1 MKNTIFLLLTLLF
14 LLAACQNSIQ
24 AELDEEN
31 ENFSEATLRVQTRAG
46 GTSSLTY
53 PVYIYAFSD
62 DGAYAASTEMRSEE
76 GSAMELCL
84 AAGNYTIVALCGVDG
99 YSFSDRP
106 DMEDVVTFSGQQM
119 AEEALMCGMAKV
131 RVDGDASTSI
141 TLTAAVSRLEI
152 ELHAIPDDN
161 SGACLC
167 RACVCVACHGRH
179 LRWEHLVDDCL

>member
-62 DGAYAASTEMRSEE
+62 DGAYAASTEMRW
-76 GSAMELCL
+76 LKK
-84 AAGNYTIVALCGVDG
+84 
-99 YSFSDRP
+99 P
-106 DMEDVVTFSGQQM
+106 
-119 AEEALMCGMAKV
+119 
-131 RVDGDASTSI
+131 
-141 TLTAAVSRLEI
+141 
-152 ELHAIPDDN
+152 
-161 SGACLC
+161 
-167 RACVCVACHGRH
+167 
-179 LRWEHLVDDCL
+179 